1 MTKPSAIHHM
11 LAILAGDSV
20 STSGDAALAG
30 LIAGLG
36 WSGLTPAPLDDGRDR
51 RPVPRFVRLTFPGIP
66 PTDAFIVDM
75 ATAAGLR
82 VESLPPGAPAPG
94 RPGASAARAT
104 RWLLIAP
111 QPPVEISSAVAHLRA
126 VHRIQAVPFRTSED

>member
-1 MTKPSAIHHM
+1 MTKPSSIHHM

-20 STSGDAALAG
+20 STSGDAGLAG

-36 WSGLTPAPLDDGRDR
+36 FSGLTPDPLDDRRDR
-51 RPVPRFVRLTFPGIP
+51 KPVPRFVRLTFPGIP
-66 PTDAFIVDM
+66 PTDAFIVDV

-82 VESLPPGAPAPG
+82 VESLPPA
-94 RPGASAARAT
+94 ASPPIRHGPSGDRAT

-126 VHRIQAVPFRTSED
+126 VHRIQAVPFRTAEE

>member
-20 STSGDAALAG
+20 STGSDAGLAG
-30 LIAGLG
+30 LVASLG
-36 WSGLTPAPLDDGRDR
+36 WSGLTPDPLDDGRDR

-66 PTDAFIVDM
+66 PTDAFIVDV

-82 VESLPPGAPAPG
+82 VESLPPAAALD

-126 VHRIQAVPFRTSED
+126 AHRIQAVPFRTVED

>member
-20 STSGDAALAG
+20 STGGDAGLAR

-36 WSGLTPAPLDDGRDR
+36 WRGLTPDLLDGRR
-51 RPVPRFVRLTFPGIP
+51 SWKPAPRFVRLTFPGIP
-66 PTDAFIVDM
+66 PTDGFIVGA

-82 VESLPPGAPAPG
+82 VEALPPAAPAPVRHG
-94 RPGASAARAT
+94 APGGRAT

-111 QPPVEISSAVAHLRA
+111 QPAAEISSAVALLRA
-126 VHRIQAVPFRTSED
+126 AHRIHAVPFRTVED